1 MTNIKFNRLSTSEDF
16 PTSGLE
22 VGSIYF
28 CPKKGTIGVATRE
41 TSMEEYGHA
50 DATVAFVTP
59 NEEFG
64 ETEKSLTLAKNVLY
78 VISGFQALQLSTPEG
93 AATDGIEY
101 NAQVTVPDTATN
113 YTIISEDQS
122 APIKWCDGLEPVFT
136 PGKTYQISI
145 QNNLAVIG
153 EF

>member
-1 MTNIKFNRLSTSEDF
+1 MTNIKFNRLSTSKDF

-28 CPKKGTIGVATRE
+28 CPKKGTIGVATSE

-50 DATVAFVTP
+50 GNTVVFVTP
-59 NEEFG
+59 NEGAG

-93 AATDGIEY
+93 SATDGIEY

-113 YTIISEDQS
+113 YTVVSEDLS
-122 APIKWCDGLEPVFT
+122 APIKWCDGLEPVFV

>member
-1 MTNIKFNRLSTSEDF
+1 MTNIKFNRLSTNDDF

-28 CPKKGTIGVATRE
+28 CPKKGTIGVATSE

-50 DATVAFVTP
+50 DDTVVFVTP

-93 AATDGIEY
+93 SATDGIEY

-122 APIKWCDGLEPVFT
+122 APIKWCDGLEPVFA

>member
-1 MTNIKFNRLSTSEDF
+1 MTNIKFNRLSTNDDF

-28 CPKKGTIGVATRE
+28 CPKKGTIGVATSE

-50 DATVAFVTP
+50 DDTVVFVTP

-93 AATDGIEY
+93 SATDGIEY

-113 YTIISEDQS
+113 YTIISEDRS

>member
-28 CPKKGTIGVATRE
+28 CPKKGTIGVATSE

-50 DATVAFVTP
+50 DDTVVFVTP

-93 AATDGIEY
+93 SATDGIEY

-113 YTIISEDQS
+113 YTIISEDRS
-122 APIKWCDGLEPVFT
+122 APIKWCDGLEPVFA

>member
-28 CPKKGTIGVATRE
+28 CPKKGTIGVATSE
-41 TSMEEYGHA
+41 TSIEEYGHA
-50 DATVAFVTP
+50 DDTVVFVTP

-93 AATDGIEY
+93 SATDGIEY

-122 APIKWCDGLEPVFT
+122 APIKWCDGLEPVFA

>member
-1 MTNIKFNRLSTSEDF
+1 M
-16 PTSGLE
+16 
-22 VGSIYF
+22 
-28 CPKKGTIGVATRE
+28 
-41 TSMEEYGHA
+41 
-50 DATVAFVTP
+50 
-59 NEEFG
+59 
-64 ETEKSLTLAKNVLY
+64 
-78 VISGFQALQLSTPEG
+78 QLSTPEG
-93 AATDGIEY
+93 SATDGIEY

-122 APIKWCDGLEPVFT
+122 TPIKWCDGLEPVFA

>member
-28 CPKKGTIGVATRE
+28 CPKKGTIGVATSE

-50 DATVAFVTP
+50 GNTVVFVTP

-93 AATDGIEY
+93 SATDGIEY

-113 YTIISEDQS
+113 YSIISEDLS
-122 APIKWCDGLEPVFT
+122 APIKWCDGLEPVFV